1 MTAEAEAG
9 GPARSRRRP
18 RSRGWGRGRR
28 DRPSRRTCLVSGR
41 TPREPPRPVPRRTRT
56 SRAPSRVARAEPS
69 SAPSARAAPVNRDD
83 GSDEISDEDASS
95 EPPTMLPFAR
105 SPPHVSRLRKLPK
118 ALPRRA
124 GRARRRKR
132 RRFPRERPSR
142 RDSARFSPSS
152 AASEAPPRAG
162 RAARAAGRKP
172 PRRNG
177 GFLGSS
183 RGCDTRTPR
192 DVQDAFVRY
201 ATRSRLLTFLDY
213 ASRDLVL
220 QGVDSSPRFASHRR
234 ATGATGTA
242 TAGPVPAPLGNTGCL
257 FAHCMELLCT
267 P

>member
-56 SRAPSRVARAEPS
+56 SRAQSIVARAEPS
-69 SAPSARAAPVNRDD
+69 SAPSARAAPVNHDD

-105 SPPHVSRLRKLPK
+105 SPPRVSRLRKLPK

-152 AASEAPPRAG
+152 VASEAPPRAG

-192 DVQDAFVRY
+192 DVHAFQTRLC
-201 ATRSRLLTFLDY
+201 ATRRVRVF
-213 ASRDLVL
+213 
-220 QGVDSSPRFASHRR
+220 
-234 ATGATGTA
+234 
-242 TAGPVPAPLGNTGCL
+242 
-257 FAHCMELLCT
+257 
-267 P
+267 